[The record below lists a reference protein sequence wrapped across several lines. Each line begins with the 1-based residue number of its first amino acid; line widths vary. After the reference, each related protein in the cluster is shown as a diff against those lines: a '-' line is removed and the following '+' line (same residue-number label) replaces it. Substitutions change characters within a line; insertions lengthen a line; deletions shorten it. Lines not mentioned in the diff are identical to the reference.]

1 MQNLLHSL
9 YCNNN
14 ILAAKDIS
22 NFGMENN
29 DINSVEV
36 TITTAD
42 PLITSLIAR
51 EVANTD
57 KWKQNQTSSNI
68 LRLKTSNAFLIYSI
82 LTNIL
87 AKYIERL
94 DDKKVVIRRDDAF
107 GNKVGVIF
115 NRCLVSP
122 LINKLCQRVGL
133 SVDPFK
139 LEVTFSFTIKG
150 VLAQEAIL
158 RSFQIPVK
166 MIQ

>member
-1 MQNLLHSL
+1 MQNLLYNA
-9 YCNNN
+9 YCNN
-14 ILAAKDIS
+14 ILAAKDS
-22 NFGMENN
+22 STFGMENN
-29 DINSVEV
+29 EINSVEV

-68 LRLKTSNAFLIYSI
+68 LRLKTSNVFLIHSI
-82 LTNIL
+82 LTNLL
-87 AKYIERL
+87 AKYIGRL

-107 GNKVGVIF
+107 GNKVGVLF

-122 LINKLCQRVGL
+122 YINKLCQRVGL

-139 LEVTFSFTIKG
+139 LEVTFSFANKG
-150 VLAQEAIL
+150 VLTQEVIL
-158 RSFQIPVK
+158 RSFQVPVK
-166 MIQ
+166 IIQ

>member
-1 MQNLLHSL
+1 MQNISHKI

-14 ILAAKDIS
+14 ILAAKDS
-22 NFGMENN
+22 STFGMENN

-36 TITTAD
+36 IIATAD

-68 LRLKTSNAFLIYSI
+68 LRLKTSNAFQIHSI
-82 LTNIL
+82 LTNLL
-87 AKYIERL
+87 AKYIGRL

-107 GNKVGVIF
+107 GNKVGVLF

-122 LINKLCQRVGL
+122 SINKLCQHVGL

-139 LEVTFSFTIKG
+139 LEVTFSFSNKG
-150 VLAQEAIL
+150 VLTQEAIL
-158 RSFQIPVK
+158 RSFQTPVK
-166 MIQ
+166 IIQ